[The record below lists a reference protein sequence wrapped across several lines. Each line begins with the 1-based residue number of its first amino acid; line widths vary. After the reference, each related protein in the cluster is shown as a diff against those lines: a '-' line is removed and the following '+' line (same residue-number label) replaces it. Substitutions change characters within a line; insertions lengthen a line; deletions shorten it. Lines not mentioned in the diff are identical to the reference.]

1 MRGLAKS
8 TLTGNLTGD
17 PEIREVSAKG
27 ETIKKAEFSIA
38 VNTKKEGDAFF
49 FRCEAWRGLAD
60 VACMAKKGEAV
71 LVTCDIIQN
80 TWQDKEGKNRRD
92 DRHRVDEF
100 RFLGTKG
107 AGNAESEDADPPF

>member
-8 TLTGNLTGD
+8 TITGNLTGD

-38 VNTKKEGDAFF
+38 VNTKKEGDDFF

-60 VACMAKKGEAV
+60 VAAMAKKGEPV
-71 LVTCDIIQN
+71 LVTCDIVQS
-80 TWQDKEGKNRRD
+80 TWQDKEGNNRRD

-100 RFLGTKG
+100 RFLGQKNN
-107 AGNAESEDADPPF
+107 AGGEGDPPF